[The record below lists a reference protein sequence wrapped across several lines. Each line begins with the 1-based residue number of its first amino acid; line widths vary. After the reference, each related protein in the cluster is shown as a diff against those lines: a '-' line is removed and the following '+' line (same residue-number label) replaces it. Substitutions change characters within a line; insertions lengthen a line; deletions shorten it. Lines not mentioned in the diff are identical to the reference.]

1 MTPGAAIAYLLLSY
15 GLGGVL
21 TGYWI
26 ARLKDGGDL
35 RSLGSGNPGARN
47 AGRIYGKG
55 AFIAT
60 FAGDALK
67 GAWVVGCAKWIEP
80 SSVFILAALLAVVLG
95 HMYPV
100 WLSFRG
106 GKGMSV
112 FCGGAVLLDW
122 RIWLV
127 MLAVAAVL
135 VVVLRSWTPAGLI
148 GVSAF
153 PLLWLLFHWETGPML
168 LGAAV
173 AAVIVN
179 AHRDNVRQLWMKR
192 S

>member
-1 MTPGAAIAYLLLSY
+1 M
-15 GLGGVL
+15 
-21 TGYWI
+21 
-26 ARLKDGGDL
+26 
-35 RSLGSGNPGARN
+35 
-47 AGRIYGKG
+47 
-55 AFIAT
+55 
-60 FAGDALK
+60 
-67 GAWVVGCAKWIEP
+67 
-80 SSVFILAALLAVVLG
+80 
-95 HMYPV
+95 
-100 WLSFRG
+100 
-106 GKGMSV
+106 
-112 FCGGAVLLDW
+112 LLDW